1 MALFASKPIILTE
14 YIIFPGRES
23 WTVCSVTV
31 YYTDIFLK
39 KYTYGNLYINDKLN
53 RTTASGYQEQS
64 TKNWKLLYH
73 IIYMQF
79 EVHILSKFENLKMI
93 KINDKNLSN
102 RNRNRSKVLK
112 TEFNKIYVLHPK
124 KLSDIKMSGYW
135 CFPNIIRTTF
145 IFSLIILHNE
155 YMWMTCR
162 SHMFIFFWCHENLS
176 FESGMILSEHAFFNF
191 SWFNHFW
198 PKGWWA
204 KSPKI
209 FNAPVTPVWATT
221 NEIKIIYSTV
231 DLQLDCM

>member
-1 MALFASKPIILTE
+1 
-14 YIIFPGRES
+14 
-23 WTVCSVTV
+23 
-31 YYTDIFLK
+31 
-39 KYTYGNLYINDKLN
+39 
-53 RTTASGYQEQS
+53 
-64 TKNWKLLYH
+64 
-73 IIYMQF
+73 
-79 EVHILSKFENLKMI
+79 MI

-135 CFPNIIRTTF
+135 WFPNIIRTTF

-221 NEIKIIYSTV
+221 NEIKIIFGLCSSSYIQFIYSYTV
-231 DLQLDCM
+231 CKLKVPFRTDKKYNLSVQNYYNDKMLLKPPVS